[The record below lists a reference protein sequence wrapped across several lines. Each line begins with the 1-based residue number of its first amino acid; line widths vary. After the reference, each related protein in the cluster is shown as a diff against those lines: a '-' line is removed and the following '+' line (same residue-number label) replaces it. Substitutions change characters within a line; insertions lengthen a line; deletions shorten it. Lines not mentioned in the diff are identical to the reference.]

1 MSSSNM
7 DLFLNGV
14 GCQVEGDADL
24 TTNNFNIKQKVE
36 NAVSNSSKSL
46 LPCAEVLPMRVE
58 RIEPVPSLYE
68 IIMLFDI
75 DNEIDFDFNIDEEE
89 EEDEVDVENII
100 QASAMAAQKRRG
112 VNTAETA
119 AGSSSQL
126 SALSST
132 PGTLTDEL
140 AALFECPVCFEI
152 VLPPIM
158 QCQVGHLVCASCR
171 PKLSCCPTCRGTLGN
186 IRNLAMEKVAN
197 NLMFP
202 CKHKSTGCRMSL
214 GLNEKAEHEEVCE
227 FRPYSCP
234 CPGAS
239 CSWQGQLDKVMVH
252 LQHSHKNITTLNG
265 EDIVFLA
272 TEINLAGA
280 VDWVMMQSCFGHH
293 FMLVLEKQEKT
304 DGHTQFFAIVQ
315 LIGSRKQAERFAY
328 RLELN
333 GNRRRLIWEA
343 MPRSSHEGVAS
354 AIMSSDCLVFDNS
367 IAQHFADNGNLGI
380 NVTISLV
387 C

>member
-1 MSSSNM
+1 MAQPQIISQKRIRGAVTGEPSGSSSTPSSSNT
-7 DLFLNGV
+7 
-14 GCQVEGDADL
+14 Q
-24 TTNNFNIKQKVE
+24 I
-36 NAVSNSSKSL
+36 
-46 LPCAEVLPMRVE
+46 
-58 RIEPVPSLYE
+58 
-68 IIMLFDI
+68 
-75 DNEIDFDFNIDEEE
+75 
-89 EEDEVDVENII
+89 
-100 QASAMAAQKRRG
+100 
-112 VNTAETA
+112 
-119 AGSSSQL
+119 SQL
-126 SALSST
+126 PN

-171 PKLSCCPTCRGTLGN
+171 PKLSCCPTCRGNLGD

-202 CKHKSTGCRMSL
+202 CKHKQTGCRMSL
-214 GLNEKAEHEEVCE
+214 GLNEKAEHEEICE
-227 FRPYSCP
+227 FRPYTCP

-239 CSWQGQLDKVMVH
+239 CSWQGQLEKVMVH
-252 LQHSHKNITTLNG
+252 LKHAHQNITTLNG

-272 TEINLAGA
+272 TEINLPGA

-293 FMLVLEKQEKT
+293 FMLILEKQEKC

-315 LIGSRKQAERFAY
+315 LIGSRKQAEHFAY

-333 GNRRRLIWEA
+333 GNRRRLTWEA

-354 AIMSSDCLVFDNS
+354 AIMGSDCLVFDTS
-367 IAQHFADNGNLGI
+367 IAQLFADNNNLGI
-380 NVTISLV
+380 NVTISIV
-387 C
+387 N

>member
-1 MSSSNM
+1 MA
-7 DLFLNGV
+7 
-14 GCQVEGDADL
+14 QVIGH
-24 TTNNFNIKQKVE
+24 
-36 NAVSNSSKSL
+36 
-46 LPCAEVLPMRVE
+46 
-58 RIEPVPSLYE
+58 
-68 IIMLFDI
+68 
-75 DNEIDFDFNIDEEE
+75 
-89 EEDEVDVENII
+89 
-100 QASAMAAQKRRG
+100 KRRG
-112 VNTAETA
+112 ISSGENSA
-119 AGSSSQL
+119 SSSSACQL
-126 SALSST
+126 PTLPSGTT

-214 GLNEKAEHEEVCE
+214 GLNEKAEHEEICE

-293 FMLVLEKQEKT
+293 FMLVLEKQEKN

-315 LIGSRKQAERFAY
+315 LIGSRKQAEHFAY

-354 AIMSSDCLVFDNS
+354 AIMASDCLAFDNS